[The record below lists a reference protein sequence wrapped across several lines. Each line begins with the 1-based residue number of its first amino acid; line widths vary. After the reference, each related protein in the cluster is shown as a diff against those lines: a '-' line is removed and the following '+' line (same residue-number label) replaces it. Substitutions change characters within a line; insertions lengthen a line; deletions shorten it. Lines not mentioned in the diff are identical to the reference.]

1 MGLFDEIGKEIG
13 KFAKTAADKTS
24 NMVET
29 TRLGAKIGA
38 QREGV
43 TKLKERIGDFYWA
56 KYAAGESCDPALE
69 DVFREIE
76 AGMAQIAS
84 LEAEVRVIKE
94 SEAQAQQTVRT
105 TAVPADGVKCDSC
118 GAPNEE
124 GARFCRECGS
134 AILQQAAESGVLLC
148 PTCGAQLAAEAK
160 FCGECGG
167 KV

>member
-29 TRLGAKIGA
+29 TRLGSKISARNEDIVRLKA
-38 QREGV
+38 Q
-43 TKLKERIGDFYWA
+43 IGEFYWE
-56 KYAAGESCDPALE
+56 KFAAGEPCDPALAE
-69 DVFREIE
+69 TFAEIRN
-76 AGMAQIAS
+76 ALDQIAS
-84 LEAEVRVIKE
+84 FEAEIRAIKE
-94 SEAQAQQTVRT
+94 SEAQTVQT
-105 TAVPADGVKCDSC
+105 TAQAAGAKCDSC
-118 GAPNEE
+118 GAQNDG

-134 AILQQAAESGVLLC
+134 AILQEAAESGKLLC

-167 KV
+167 KI

>member
-29 TRLGAKIGA
+29 TRLGSKISAQNDNIARLKAKIG
-38 QREGV
+38 E
-43 TKLKERIGDFYWA
+43 FYWE
-56 KYAAGESCDPALE
+56 KFVAGEPCDPALE
-69 DVFREIE
+69 ETFAEIE
-76 AGMAQIAS
+76 NAIAQIAS
-84 LEAEVRVIKE
+84 FEAEIRAIKE
-94 SEAQAQQTVRT
+94 SEAQA
-105 TAVPADGVKCDSC
+105 VPATAQAAGAKCGSC
-118 GAPNEE
+118 GASNDD

-134 AILQQAAESGVLLC
+134 AILQEAAESGKLLC

-167 KV
+167 KA

>member
-24 NMVET
+24 NMVEV

-38 QREGV
+38 QNESIA
-43 TKLKERIGDFYWA
+43 KLKAQIGEFYWS
-56 KYAAGESCDPALE
+56 KYAAGETCDSALE

-76 AGMAQIAS
+76 AGLAQIAS
-84 LEAEVRVIKE
+84 LEAEVRAIKE

-105 TAVPADGVKCDSC
+105 TAAPAGGAKCDSC
-118 GAPNEE
+118 GAANEE

-134 AILQQAAESGVLLC
+134 AILQQAAESGKLLC
-148 PTCGAQLAAEAK
+148 PTCGAALAAEAK